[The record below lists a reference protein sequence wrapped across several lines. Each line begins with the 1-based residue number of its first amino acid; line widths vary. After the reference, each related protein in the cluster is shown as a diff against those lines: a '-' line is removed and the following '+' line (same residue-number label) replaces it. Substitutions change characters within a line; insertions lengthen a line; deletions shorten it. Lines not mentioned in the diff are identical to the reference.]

1 MEAQQKQ
8 APAKPKTVAI
18 HSDGPDAYR
27 ADPKTGRQNRGGD
40 VSFDNRT
47 GDDVRLEFSKD
58 GTPTTPFEGSQ
69 PYPVDGNASLPL
81 TVRDDADTGKYTY
94 TITKAVPAAGIPEES
109 PATSE
114 VGQKY
119 SSRALALAAGNV
131 GSNPEM
137 IID

>member
-1 MEAQQKQ
+1 MEDQHKQ
-8 APAKPKTVAI
+8 DAFPPKTVAI
-18 HSDGPDAYR
+18 HSSGPESYR
-27 ADPKTGRQNRGGD
+27 ADPSRGHQNRGGD
-40 VSFDNRT
+40 VSFENRT

-58 GTPTTPFEGSQ
+58 GTPSTPFDGSQ
-69 PYPVDGNASLPL
+69 PYPVDGHGSLPL
-81 TVRDDADTGKYTY
+81 TVRGDAETGKYRY

-119 SSRALALAAGNV
+119 SSRALTRAGTV